1 MNQNGP
7 NSTSTKRKMRNS
19 IYLIAVI
26 PFLAIVLL
34 YEILPLISMIL
45 SSFGSETN
53 AKVSFCFDNYK
64 NIFTTFAYQQAII
77 NSLKITIVSTL
88 FGILIAFIGARAA
101 FISHGKT
108 RNVFV
113 AILNMTSNFAGVPL
127 AFAYMIILGT
137 SGIIVQLAKATNF
150 VALSNFNLYSS
161 AGLTLMYIYFQIPLS
176 TLLLIPAFSVIRKEW
191 QEANLLLGG
200 SGGRFWFKVGIP
212 MLIPSIFGT
221 INVLF
226 ANALAAYATAYALL
240 MYNYL
245 LLPVKIS
252 SMFTG
257 DMQMQPHLGAALS
270 VVMMLIM
277 ILAILLNNYI
287 VKKTSKWEVR

>member
-1 MNQNGP
+1 MNQKGP
-7 NSTSTKRKMRNS
+7 GNATTKKKMKNSV
-19 IYLIAVI
+19 YLLAVL

-34 YEILPLISMIL
+34 YEILPLISMIV

-53 AKVSFCFDNYK
+53 PDVSFCGDNYK
-64 NIFTTFAYQQAII
+64 NIFITPAYQQAIL
-77 NSLKITIVSTL
+77 NSLKITIVSTI

-101 FISHGKT
+101 YISHGKT
-108 RNVFV
+108 RNVFI

-137 SGIIVQLAKATNF
+137 SGIVIQLAKATGF
-150 VALSNFNLYSS
+150 GALSAFNLYSS
-161 AGLTLMYIYFQIPLS
+161 SGLTLMYIYFQIPLA
-176 TLLLIPAFSVIRKEW
+176 TLLLIPAFNVIRKEW
-191 QEANLLLGG
+191 REANLLLGG
-200 SGGRFWFKVGIP
+200 SNGRFWFKVGIP

-257 DMQMQPHLGAALS
+257 DMQMQPHLGAAMS

-277 ILAILLNNYI
+277 ILAIFLNNYI